1 MAALFESVAPVPRRN
16 RRRHLLPDPAPTTVP
31 AAASPPPEPPAAEQ
45 PAAPRESSPIDLLGE
60 DALEADVLDDDAF
73 FATLREAVHD
83 DTPLGPREE
92 GDDNLDFFD
101 DDGDRAGFRDVFRRR
116 R

>member
-1 MAALFESVAPVPRRN
+1 MAALFESAA
-16 RRRHLLPDPAPTTVP
+16 PAPTP
-31 AAASPPPEPPAAEQ
+31 IARAESDGDAARGGDLAAG
-45 PAAPRESSPIDLLGE
+45 AARTRARSRSTRESSPIDLLGD

-83 DTPLGPREE
+83 DTPLGPRDED
-92 GDDNLDFFD
+92 DDNLDFFND
-101 DDGDRAGFRDVFRRR
+101 DNGDRAVFRDVFRRR

>member
-1 MAALFESVAPVPRRN
+1 MARSSNPWRRRRN
-16 RRRHLLPDPAPTTVP
+16 RRRHLLPTRLRRPCRRRRARRPNRP
-31 AAASPPPEPPAAEQ
+31 RPNSLPRR
-45 PAAPRESSPIDLLGE
+45 RESSPIDLLGE

-101 DDGDRAGFRDVFRRR
+101 DGGDRSGFRDVFRRR